1 MFESFKSLL
10 NHKILLM
17 DGATGTTFQSYQ
29 LTEEDFRGDLFKDH
43 HVNLKGN
50 NDILTLT
57 RPDLVKKCHMDYLQ
71 AGADIIK
78 TNTFNASYISQIDYE
93 TESFTYEMNK
103 KAAEIAR
110 TCADHFTSLTPD
122 QPRFVA
128 GSVGPTNKTASMSPD
143 VENPAFR
150 AVSFDEIYD
159 SYYMEISG
167 LIDGG
172 SDLLLIETIFD
183 SLNARAAIM
192 AANHLFEEKH
202 IYLPIMI
209 SGTMTDKSGRILSGQ
224 TLDAFIASMKND
236 YIISIGLNCSF
247 GAKELIPYVQHLAEA
262 SDLYVTVHPNAG
274 LPNQMGEYDELP
286 ETTSTLLSDLVSGG
300 YVNMIGGCC
309 GTNKHH
315 IRAMRSMLENL
326 SPYKVHQPKS
336 IATKTTV
343 AGLEPLDITKEMNF
357 INIGERLNVAGSKKF
372 ARLIRDKSYDEAIDI
387 ARSQVENGAQILD
400 INFDDG
406 LLDAQYEMDYFLKLI
421 SGEPDV
427 TKVPIMIDSSKW
439 EVIVAG
445 LKAIQGKP
453 IVNSISLKNGEASF
467 LEQAKVIKDFGAAMV
482 VMAFDESGQADTFER
497 KTAIAK
503 RAYDLLI
510 TKLNFPPED
519 IIFDVNILAIATGI
533 EEHDDYAIHF
543 IDAVRWIKENLP
555 HAKTSGGLSNLS
567 FSFRGQNVIREAM
580 HSVFLYHAIDAG
592 LDMAILNPGLIQIY
606 DDIDPMLLKKVEDVI
621 FNKHKDATEAL
632 LDYASTLKTDSS
644 GHDQI
649 QDAWRDASYQERLTY
664 SLMHGITT
672 FIESDLEEA
681 RSQMPSA
688 IDIIEGPL
696 MTGMSRVGDLFGEGK
711 MFLPQVVKS
720 ARVMKKAVAHLLPY
734 IEAENANAETTSAG
748 KILMATVKGDVHDIG
763 KNIVSV
769 VLQCN
774 NFEIIDLGIMVP
786 PEVII
791 DRAIEEKVDMIGLS
805 GLITPSLD
813 EMVTIAKML
822 EERGLDIPVLIGGAT
837 TSKLHT
843 ALKIIPH
850 YKHPVLYARDATK
863 GVEHAKALMNS
874 TAKTAYIEA
883 IYADYQQVA
892 SISKK
897 HKYTLDTLEESRIK
911 KPMFDFNHDTISE
924 PAFIGKKTVEATIEE
939 LIPFIDWTFFFMAWE
954 LKKSYPAILTDPDL
968 GHEATKLFD
977 DANKMLAQLSAN
989 KSLTCKGV
997 FGIFKAHS
1005 QGDDIIIKDGSSQY
1019 TFYQMRQQR
1028 SGNQYLSL
1036 SDYIAPAG
1044 LGKTDYLGAFIVTG
1058 GLGTDALVEHYKE
1071 QNDDYHEI
1079 LVKVL
1084 ADRLA
1089 EAFAEKMHYDIRT
1102 KYWGYAK
1109 DEDLNMSDIL
1119 KAKYRGI
1126 RPAFGYPS
1134 LLDHSE
1140 KETLYQLLDVTNE
1153 IGVTLTD
1160 SYMMVPA
1167 ATVSGLY
1174 MAHPDATYF
1183 DLFNMGE
1190 DQILDYAKRKG
1201 MDPKK
1206 LEKIIAT
1213 KLGY

>member
-1 MFESFKSLL
+1 MFEAFKGLL
-10 NHKILLM
+10 DEKVLLM
-17 DGATGTTFQSYQ
+17 DGATGTTFQSYK
-29 LTEEDFRGDLFKDH
+29 LTELDFRGDLFKDH
-43 HVNLKGN
+43 TVNLKGN
-50 NDILTLT
+50 NDLLTLS
-57 RPDLVKKCHMDYLQ
+57 RPDLVKKCHMDYLE

-93 TESFTYEMNK
+93 TESYTYEMNK
-103 KAAEIAR
+103 KATEIAR
-110 TCADHFTSLTPD
+110 ACADHFTKLTPN

-159 SYYMEISG
+159 SYYTEISG

-183 SLNARAAIM
+183 TLNARAAIM
-192 AANHLFEEKH
+192 AANHLFDEKN

-224 TLDAFIASMKND
+224 TLDAFIASIKND

-274 LPNQMGEYDELP
+274 LPNQLGEYDELP
-286 ETTSTLLSDLVSGG
+286 ETTSSLLSELVSGG
-300 YVNMIGGCC
+300 HVNMIGGCC
-309 GTNKHH
+309 GTSKLH
-315 IRAMRSMLENL
+315 IKAMRDMLSKL
-326 SPYKVHQPKS
+326 TPYPVHKPKS
-336 IATKTTV
+336 LAIKTTV

-357 INIGERLNVAGSKKF
+357 INIGERLNVAGSRKF
-372 ARLIRDKSYDEAIDI
+372 ARLIREKSYEEAIDI
-387 ARSQVENGAQILD
+387 ARSQVENGAQVLD

-406 LLDAQYEMDYFLKLI
+406 LLDAKYEMDYFLKLI

-439 EVIVAG
+439 EVIEAG

-453 IVNSISLKNGEASF
+453 IVNSISLKNGEKAF
-467 LEQAKVIKDFGAAMV
+467 LQQAKVIKDFNAAVV
-482 VMAFDESGQADTFER
+482 VMAFDENGQADTFER
-497 KTAIAK
+497 KIQIAK

-510 TKLNFPPED
+510 EKLNFPPED

-533 EEHDDYAIHF
+533 DEHNDYAIHF
-543 IDAVRWIKENLP
+543 INAVRWIKENLP

-567 FSFRGQNVIREAM
+567 FSFRGQNMIREAM
-580 HSVFLYHAIDAG
+580 HSVFLFHAIDAG

-606 DDIDPMLLKKVEDVI
+606 DDIDPTLLTKVEDVI

-632 LDYASTLKTDSS
+632 LDYASTLKADTIGGDTKK
-644 GHDQI
+644 DL
-649 QDAWRDASYQERLTY
+649 WREASYEDRLIH

-672 FIESDLEEA
+672 YIEGDLEEA
-681 RSQMPSA
+681 RSGMPTA

-734 IEAENANAETTSAG
+734 IEAENANAESTSSG

-791 DRAIEEKVDMIGLS
+791 DRALEEKVDMIGLS

-863 GVEHAKALMNS
+863 GVEHAKALMS
-874 TAKTAYIEA
+874 KTAKSAYVKA
-883 IYADYQQVA
+883 IYDDYEHLA
-892 SISKK
+892 SISSK
-897 HKYTLDTLEESRIK
+897 HKYKLDSLEDSRK
-911 KPMFDFNHDTISE
+911 QKPVFTFDQSTVSIPD
-924 PAFIGKKTVEATIEE
+924 FIGKMSLEATIED

-954 LKKSYPAILTDPDL
+954 LKKSYPAILDDPKL
-968 GHEATKLFD
+968 GKEAKKLFN
-977 DANKMLAQLSAN
+977 DANDMLKQLSKD
-989 KSLTCKGV
+989 KSLSCKGI
-997 FGIFKAHS
+997 FGIFEAYS
-1005 QGDDIIIKDGSSQY
+1005 DGDDIVVKDGNQSF

-1028 SGNQYLSL
+1028 DGSKHISL
-1036 SDYIAPAG
+1036 SDFVAPKSHEIKDYI
-1044 LGKTDYLGAFIVTG
+1044 GAFIVTG
-1058 GLGTDALVEHYKE
+1058 GLGVESLVKQFKDE
-1071 QNDDYHEI
+1071 NDDYHEI

-1089 EAFAEKMHYDIRT
+1089 EAFAEKMHYDIRR
-1102 KYWGYAK
+1102 KYWGYDK
-1109 DEDLNMSDIL
+1109 DEDLSMDDIL

-1140 KETLYQLLDVTNE
+1140 KETLYKLLNVTDE

-1174 MAHPDATYF
+1174 FAHPSARYF
-1183 DLFNMGE
+1183 DLYNIGK
-1190 DQILDYAKRKG
+1190 DQVSEYANRKD
-1201 MDPKK
+1201 MDLTR
-1206 LEKIIAT
+1206 LENIIAT
-1213 KLGY
+1213 KLDY